1 MLESEKV
8 DIDDADW
15 ITKEKAEK
23 MKQKRSVAYLTKNE
37 IKHIFNTN
45 FKFNQNWY
53 KVIEKLSINASK
65 LINN

>member
-15 ITKEKAEK
+15 ITKEKSWENEK
-23 MKQKRSVAYLTKNE
+23 KKSVAYLTKNE